1 MYLDVSHNLSA
12 FEAVIDS
19 IKDKHKGKKIRIVCG
34 FSKMKDIHS
43 MLEFMIPY
51 SHKIHFIV
59 QQHFKVAPLKSL
71 LDQAKAIEKEM
82 NGGYTQIFQPIID
95 NGNITST
102 LTQVLNEATNE
113 EVILVCGSFYIMDEV
128 REFFGYEEPKDPKT
142 VNT

>member
-1 MYLDVSHNLSA
+1 
-12 FEAVIDS
+12 
-19 IKDKHKGKKIRIVCG
+19 
-34 FSKMKDIHS
+34 
-43 MLEFMIPY
+43 
-51 SHKIHFIV
+51 
-59 QQHFKVAPLKSL
+59 
-71 LDQAKAIEKEM
+71 M

-142 VNT
+142 VNTWPNFNLNTQIWINP